1 MTRKEN
7 KLLLLLLFTSSP
19 INGEKVYFSMPFLGI
34 YCFAYLH
41 CLHIYA
47 LYF

>member
-1 MTRKEN
+1 
-7 KLLLLLLFTSSP
+7 
-19 INGEKVYFSMPFLGI
+19 MPFLGI

-47 LYF
+47 LYFKHVPINSLKFIR